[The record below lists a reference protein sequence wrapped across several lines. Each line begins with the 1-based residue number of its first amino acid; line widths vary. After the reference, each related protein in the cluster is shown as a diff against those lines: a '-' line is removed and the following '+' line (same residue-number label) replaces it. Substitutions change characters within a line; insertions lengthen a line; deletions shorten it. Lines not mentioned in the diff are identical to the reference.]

1 MIESF
6 PVRFTLES
14 GTSVTVNK
22 TAPDTYQFFLKPV
35 QKAVMDFTYVD
46 DGRPKAA
53 WDESLDF
60 QQLEALRT
68 FWLMNEEVV

>member
-6 PVRFTLES
+6 PVAFTLES
-14 GTSVTVNK
+14 GTHVTVSK
-22 TAPDTYQFFLKPV
+22 TAADTYYFSLRPIK
-35 QKAVMDFTYVD
+35 KTATEFTYID

-68 FWLMNEEVV
+68 FWLMNEDVV